1 MTNEAIEGN
10 EPDSPHNVG
19 RRQLN
24 VAVLAALA
32 GGLGMGMASTAQAFP
47 RSAKGQFN
55 AASRILAPY
64 GVTVGGD
71 DASGHDRLDFEIA
84 PLPNTEYTQV
94 VGARNG
100 LGEIEPH
107 WMTSAYGKNAS
118 ATHFHPGEIVPCV
131 RTTIEQDA
139 LATHELFDSAQRGIV
154 PCFTVESEMLDGG
167 RFGTIRATHFHD
179 GAIIPCIKTTIEGH
193 SRAIHEVFDTTE
205 GDIIPCIK
213 VATEMLDRGALGRV
227 EIAIDPD
234 LTSVKVIV
242 PGVTGVGAKTYELR
256 GGALELVSD
265 TTPR

>member
-10 EPDSPHNVG
+10 EPDSPPDAG
-19 RRQLN
+19 RRKLN

-32 GGLGMGMASTAQAFP
+32 GGLGMATTAQAFP

-71 DASGHDRLDFEIA
+71 DAGGHDRLDFEIA
-84 PLPNTEYTQV
+84 PLDNTEYTQV
-94 VGARNG
+94 VGDRNR

-107 WMTSAYGKNAS
+107 WMTSVFGADAS
-118 ATHFHPGEIVPCV
+118 ATHFHTRTSGEIVPCV
-131 RTTIEQDA
+131 KTRIENDNS
-139 LATHELFDSAQRGIV
+139 LATHE
-154 PCFTVESEMLDGG
+154 
-167 RFGTIRATHFHD
+167 
-179 GAIIPCIKTTIEGH
+179 
-193 SRAIHEVFDTTE
+193 VFDVTE
-205 GDIIPCIK
+205 GDIIPCIR
-213 VATEMLDRGALGRV
+213 VATEMLEGGALGRV

-242 PGVTGVGAKTYELR
+242 PGVDGVGAKTYELR

-265 TTPR
+265 TTTTTPR

>member
-24 VAVLAALA
+24 VALLAALA
-32 GGLGMGMASTAQAFP
+32 GGLGMATTAQAFP
-47 RSAKGQFN
+47 RSANGQFN

-71 DASGHDRLDFEIA
+71 DASGHDRLGFEIA

-94 VGARNG
+94 VGARNR

-107 WMTSAYGKNAS
+107 WMTSVFGKDAS

-131 RTTIEQDA
+131 RTTIEHDA
-139 LATHELFDSAQRGIV
+139 LATHELFDSAQRGII

-167 RFGTIRATHFHD
+167 HFGTIKATHFHD

-193 SRAIHEVFDTTE
+193 SLAIHEVFDTAE
-205 GDIIPCIK
+205 PPESNGGDIVPCVK
-213 VATEMLDRGALGRV
+213 VATEMLKGGALGNVR
-227 EIAIDPD
+227 IDIDPD
-234 LTSVKVIV
+234 LASVKLV
-242 PGVTGVGAKTYELR
+242 VGGNAYKLER
-256 GGALELVSD
+256 GALVLD
-265 TTPR
+265 TPPPP

>member
-1 MTNEAIEGN
+1 MTKEVIEGN
-10 EPDSPHNVG
+10 DPDNPHNVG
-19 RRQLN
+19 RRHLN

-32 GGLGMGMASTAQAFP
+32 GGLGMATTAQAFP

-71 DASGHDRLDFEIA
+71 DTSGHDRLDFEIA

-94 VGARNG
+94 VGDRNR

-107 WMTSAYGKNAS
+107 WMTSVFGKDAS

-131 RTTIEQDA
+131 RTTIEHDA
-139 LATHELFDSAQRGIV
+139 LATHELFDSAQRGVI

-167 RFGTIRATHFHD
+167 HFGTIKATHFHD
-179 GAIIPCIKTTIEGH
+179 GAIVPCIKTTIEGH

-213 VATEMLDRGALGRV
+213 VATEMLEGGALGDV
-227 EIAIDPD
+227 TIAIDTD
-234 LTSVKVIV
+234 LKSVTVL
-242 PGVTGVGAKTYELR
+242 VGSNTYKLTN
-256 GGALELVSD
+256 GGLELVTRTLS
-265 TTPR
+265 

>member
-84 PLPNTEYTQV
+84 PLPATEYTQV
-94 VGARNG
+94 VGGRNQR
-100 LGEIEPH
+100 GEIEPH
-107 WMTSAYGKNAS
+107 WMTSVYGNDAS

-131 RTTIEQDA
+131 RTKIEQDA

-167 RFGTIRATHFHD
+167 HFGTIRATHFHD

-193 SRAIHEVFDTTE
+193 SLATHEVFDTTRPPATA
-205 GDIIPCIK
+205 GGAIDPCIT
-213 VATEMLDRGALGRV
+213 VATQMLTGGALGDVR
-227 EIAIDPD
+227 IGIDPA
-234 LTSVKVIV
+234 LTSVKLV
-242 PGVTGVGAKTYELR
+242 VGGKTYRLER
-256 GGALELVSD
+256 GALVPD
-265 TTPR
+265 TPTSS